1 MIRNPTFRALVGLTC
16 CLALAAC
23 AEEPELTDIG
33 DGPVD
38 TVTTALTGQVRTVS
52 GLPVADATV
61 TVGDRTTITD
71 DRGVFELTDLD
82 VNAREII
89 ATAEGYGTGQMPL
102 ALEDRRTQQVTIHV
116 LETKTL
122 SIPDGALGGRVMG
135 EDGVNLGFP
144 EGSFVAADGTTVT
157 GSVDVQYTLMN
168 TPGSIV
174 AAPGGMMARI
184 EAGEEAMLES
194 FGMIEVLLSSDGE
207 PVEFEGEAEVDIPLA
222 DAEQFEDGEVIGLWS
237 FDEATGAW
245 ALEGEGTVDDG
256 LFRAKVSHFSFW
268 NADQVSQTTCVKGKL
283 MDPYGEPLG
292 RVQVT
297 HAGVNYNGSSST
309 MSSSDGQFCTLARR
323 ASTAS
328 MATSGRLADGTPF
341 SWVQQT
347 QTSSTPGNC
356 GNISVCTDLGEILVA
371 AADGDLD
378 DDGYSAW
385 EGDCDDNDPTR
396 SPAAPEVCDGID
408 QNCNGRVDDVFQDAD
423 RDGFDIC
430 VDCDDTQADVY
441 AGAPD
446 VCDGIDDNNC
456 DGVVDLRESD
466 QDLDG
471 LSRCDGDCQ
480 DNDPTTQAACT
491 FFDVEV
497 AQTFACG
504 RMSDGITWCW
514 GDAGPQTTAIAEPF
528 STIDVGA
535 TFACG
540 LDEVGNAQCWGDNT
554 HGQLNVPEV
563 LFSDIVV
570 GGDFACGVQTDGV
583 LLCWGNPADGRTD
596 PVLGVYRD
604 LSAADASACAILGN
618 GALRCW
624 GQGTVSGT
632 LYPSYTFN
640 QVAAGSDH
648 SCAVTDGGQAI
659 CWGNNQHGQTT
670 PPVAEFAEV
679 GVGST
684 HTCGLTTEGKV
695 ECWGDNGNGQA
706 EAPRGS
712 FSAISVAGDAA
723 CGIRPGG
730 LVECWG
736 SAAHGLLDSP

>member
-1 MIRNPTFRALVGLTC
+1 MTRTPTLRALVGLTC

-23 AEEPELTDIG
+23 APEAELTDIG

-38 TVTTALTGQVRTVS
+38 TVTTAVTGQVRTIS
-52 GLPVADATV
+52 GLPVPDANV
-61 TVGDRTTITD
+61 SVGDQTTITD
-71 DRGVFELTDLD
+71 DRGVFTLVDVD
-82 VNAREII
+82 VNAREIL
-89 ATAEGYGTGQMPL
+89 ATAEGYGTGQMAL
-102 ALEDRRTQQVTIHV
+102 ALEDRQTTQLTIHM

-122 SIPDGALGGRVMG
+122 TIPDGAIGGRIVG
-135 EDGVNLGFP
+135 TDGVKLGFP

-157 GSVDVQYTLMN
+157 GAVDVQYTLMN

-174 AAPGGMMARI
+174 AAPGGMMARV
-184 EAGEEAMLES
+184 EAGEEVMLES

-222 DAEQFEDGEVIGLWS
+222 DVEQFDDGEVIGLWS
-237 FDEATGAW
+237 FDEDTGAW
-245 ALEGEGTVDDG
+245 AIEGEGTVEDG
-256 LFRAKVSHFSFW
+256 LFRARVPHFSFW

-292 RVQVT
+292 RVSVT

-309 MSSSDGQFCTLARR
+309 TASGDGGFCMLARR
-323 ASTAS
+323 ASTANIS
-328 MATSGRLADGTPF
+328 TSGRLADGTPF
-341 SWVQQT
+341 SWSQQA
-347 QTSSTPGNC
+347 QTASTPGNC
-356 GNISVCTDLGEILVA
+356 GNVQVCTDLGEIRVA

-378 DDGYSAW
+378 DDGFSTW

-396 SPAAPEVCDGID
+396 SPAAVEVCDGLD

-423 RDGFDIC
+423 GDGFDIC
-430 VDCDDTQADVY
+430 VDCDDTQPNVY

-456 DGVVDLRESD
+456 DGVIDTRESD
-466 QDLDG
+466 ADEDG

-480 DNDPTTQAACT
+480 DNDPNSQAACT
-491 FFDVEV
+491 FFEV
-497 AQTFACG
+497 GVASTFACG

-514 GDAGPQTTAIAEPF
+514 GEDGPQTVAIAEPF
-528 STIDVGA
+528 SSIGVGT

-540 LDEVGNAQCWGDNT
+540 LDELGRAQCWGDNT
-554 HGQLNVPEV
+554 HGQLDAPDVF
-563 LFSDIVV
+563 FSEIMI
-570 GGDFACGVQTDGV
+570 GGDFACGVQTGGE
-583 LLCWGNPADGRTD
+583 LLCWGNDADGRTD
-596 PVLGVYRD
+596 PVLGVYRH
-604 LSAADASACAILGN
+604 LSAADASACAVLGN

-624 GQGTVSGT
+624 GQGQASGT
-632 LYPSYTFN
+632 LYPNYSFN
-640 QVAAGSDH
+640 MVAAGSSH
-648 SCAVTDGGQAI
+648 SCAVTDAGQAI

-670 PPVAEFAEV
+670 PPVGEFAQV

-684 HTCGLTTEGKV
+684 HSCGLTTDGKV
-695 ECWGDNGNGQA
+695 ECWGDNSNGQA
-706 EAPRGS
+706 VAPRGS
-712 FSAISVAGDAA
+712 FSQIGVGGDAA

-736 SAAHGLLDSP
+736 NDAHGHLDTP